1 VEPAFRGRT
10 SALTTKART
19 TKVFRLK
26 YAQMR
31 QSRPCTL
38 VAGGLAALT
47 ALSVAHAQSA
57 NPACQRLEAQLA
69 SLDRGNADPARA
81 EQIRRSEEMVNRQ
94 QFEVDRLVAQSRRIG
109 CESFGFFSIF
119 SNPPAQC
126 GGLMRQLDQQ
136 RNALQRMR
144 TDLESLNGG
153 TTERAAQRRGLLIA
167 LGDNGCGPQYRSA
180 ALAAQQGGFWDR
192 LFGDNGGGAIVST
205 PLGPMGGTFRTVCV
219 RTCDGYYFP
228 ISYST
233 SPDRFPE
240 DEQTCQRMCPASEVA
255 LYTYHNPGEEMAQ
268 AVSLGGRLYTE
279 LPTAF
284 QYRKSM
290 SPECSCRRPGES
302 WAQTLKAIGPDDTV
316 LPGDVVVTE
325 QNAKQLSQPRIGLD
339 GKPIRVDQRKPSTAA
354 SPPSTPSTATAPAS
368 TPASEEPSSTT
379 DPAKRSVRSVGPTFL
394 PTR

>member
-1 VEPAFRGRT
+1 
-10 SALTTKART
+10 
-19 TKVFRLK
+19 
-26 YAQMR
+26 M
-31 QSRPCTL
+31 
-38 VAGGLAALT
+38 
-47 ALSVAHAQSA
+47 ALSVAHAQSTS
-57 NPACQRLEAQLA
+57 PVCQRLEAQLA

-368 TPASEEPSSTT
+368 TPASEEPSSTI